1 MSAAYEEKKAS
12 VPVAEV
18 HIDGLALMKIVKHC
32 NDNNANVVGS
42 LLGLDVNGILE
53 VTYSLPFPDKNSEG
67 GDSEDTS
74 DYQIEMMRMLR
85 DVNVDNNCVGWYQS
99 MSFGTVS
106 TSEIVQYQFDYQSS
120 EDLSENSVVILYD
133 PMRSK
138 KGNLVVKAFRLSDEY
153 IHQRRNKLNTFIK
166 PKNILQELPVKI
178 TNGCYAS
185 AFLRC
190 MQDSHTAEMSSKF
203 DSLSMASS
211 EAALEKHFE
220 LINNW
225 TEDLVLEQQRF
236 QQYTRGISKP
246 RSEQVKWLGN
256 KIRENQEA
264 IENGETPMHLSL
276 ETSGLKPL
284 PEPPSRIEPLLM
296 MGQVDRYCQ
305 QVNEHVE
312 MNFQKLFATSQSHA
326 T

>member
-1 MSAAYEEKKAS
+1 
-12 VPVAEV
+12 
-18 HIDGLALMKIVKHC
+18 MKIVKHC
-32 NDNNANVVGS
+32 NDNTPVNVVGS
-42 LLGLDVNGILE
+42 LLGLDVHGVLE
-53 VTYSLPFPDKNSEG
+53 VTYSLPFPDRKADG
-67 GDSEDTS
+67 GDSEEAS

-99 MSFGTVS
+99 MSFGTLS
-106 TSEIVQYQFDYQSS
+106 TSEIVGYQYEYQSS
-120 EDLSENSVVILYD
+120 EELSENSVVILYD
-133 PMRSK
+133 PQRSK
-138 KGNLVVKAFRLSDEY
+138 RGNLVLKAFRLSDEY
-153 IHQRRNKLNTFIK
+153 ILQRRIKSNSFIK

-178 TNGCYAS
+178 TNGCYSS

-190 MQDSHTAEMSSKF
+190 LQDTHTADLSSKF
-203 DSLSMASS
+203 DSLSMATS
-211 EAALEKHFE
+211 ENSLEKHFE

-236 QQYTRGISKP
+236 QQYTRGISKT
-246 RSEQVKWLGN
+246 RSEQVKWLGK
-256 KIRENQEA
+256 KIQENIDA

-276 ETSGLKPL
+276 ETSGLKSI

-296 MGQVDRYCQ
+296 MGQIDRYCQ

-312 MNFQKLFATSQSHA
+312 MNFQKLFATSQSHS